1 MEHQVNAL
9 LAHRDCHFPPIARA
23 CKYCGDRF
31 VTHSNLEGSMP
42 IGLIALAL
50 GGFGIGLTEFGIVGL
65 LPEIAADFRVSEPVA
80 GYLVSGYALTVAI
93 GALALTAA
101 IVRFDRKKLLL
112 SLMILFIA
120 GNLIS
125 AVATSYEILML
136 GRIVAALCHG
146 AFFSVGAVV
155 ATSMVAE
162 NKQGS
167 AIAVMFGGLTVATV
181 IGVPLGTFLGQQ
193 LGWRSTFWAI
203 SIIGVVALIGIQLLV
218 HTSAAGAKTDLR
230 SEMRAFR
237 EPQVWVSIAVGVLAF
252 GGVVGAFT
260 YIAFTLTEVSGFA
273 SSMVP
278 WLLVLFGVGTFIG
291 NWAGG
296 KAADRSLN
304 GSLIAIMAVLAA
316 VLALFALTAENQI
329 LTLVSLVLMG
339 TIGLATAPGLQVRI
353 MQYASSAPTM
363 AAGANIAAFNIGN
376 AMGAWL
382 GGLAIGAGFG
392 FTSPLWVGSVVI
404 AVGFLVLVA
413 GTLAQRGRTA
423 VPHAAEPEA
432 VATSTV

>member
-1 MEHQVNAL
+1 
-9 LAHRDCHFPPIARA
+9 
-23 CKYCGDRF
+23 
-31 VTHSNLEGSMP
+31 MP